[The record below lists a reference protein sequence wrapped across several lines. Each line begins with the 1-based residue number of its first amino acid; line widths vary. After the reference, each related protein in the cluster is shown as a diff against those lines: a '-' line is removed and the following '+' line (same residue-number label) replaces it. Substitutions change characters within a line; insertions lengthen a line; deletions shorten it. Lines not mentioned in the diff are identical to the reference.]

1 MEHGDLHSGRAKARY
16 LVSNGNRSAAERL
29 FLIAINHDV
38 KRVIDRN
45 IETGRLENQ

>member
-1 MEHGDLHSGRAKARY
+1 MEHGELHSGRAEALW

-38 KRVIDRN
+38 KLILDRN
-45 IETGRLENQ
+45 IETARLENQ